1 MYVSKS
7 IVHRTSNTSP
17 GAVTGSE
24 VVVGCLRSS
33 FMEQTRHCDPKHSFD
48 SMGYNMVTK
57 DY

>member
-33 FMEQTRHCDPKHSFD
+33 SMEQTRHHGPKHSFD
-48 SMGYNMVTK
+48 SMGYNVVTEV
-57 DY
+57 Y